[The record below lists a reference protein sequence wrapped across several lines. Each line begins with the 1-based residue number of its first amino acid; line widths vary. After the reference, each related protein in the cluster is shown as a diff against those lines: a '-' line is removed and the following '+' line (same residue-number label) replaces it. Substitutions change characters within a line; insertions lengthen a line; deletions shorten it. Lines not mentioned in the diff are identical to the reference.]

1 MEVRR
6 CMKCMHPLM
15 AGETVCPE
23 CGRAYGSAN
32 AETFAL
38 KPGTIL
44 EGKYLVGEMLGQ
56 GGFGITYIGFD
67 LLLEQKVAIKEY
79 YPMSTGMVSRDGHS
93 TVVWSSAMM
102 GKTGT
107 QKGFD
112 SFLKEARKMAKLGGI
127 PGVVG
132 VKSVFIQNETA
143 YIVMDFIE
151 GETLLKKLQKN
162 GPMDFDSC
170 VKLMTPIMQALA
182 EVHEHGII
190 HRDISPDNIM
200 VRPDGKLILLD
211 LGAAKDLDIQG
222 NDGSVQ
228 SSQMVAKHGFSP
240 IEQYSKSGKVGP
252 WTDIYAMAATIYYS
266 CTGILPPPATDRT
279 IDDTLAC
286 QPRLTQAQFDILA
299 DCMRMRPQDRPQSMD
314 TLLQMLTHPQGEAKP
329 FDRVPETEPIEQE
342 AREPAPP
349 KPMETEPVVQKTQP
363 INSEVQPT
371 QPLRH
376 DAKPTRPLPK
386 WLIPGVA
393 AVVAVIALA
402 ISIGSGGK
410 KSAPAPSVKAPTVQ
424 TVATEPAP
432 TETVPT
438 IPMEVHTMAAADFVY
453 EDDISATPFWG
464 QSQYLRKDVN
474 TLTFQSSL
482 QNAPSSAW
490 DVSEA
495 GDRSVL
501 AWMNNGDLY
510 VAADGAIALNPNAS
524 WLLQDFVN
532 LKTIKFGN
540 CFDTSSVTD
549 MSAMFIHCTSLT
561 SLDLSGFDTSSV
573 TDMGAMFQNCA
584 SLTSLDVSSFDTS
597 NVTYMFFMFDLCESL
612 TSLDLASF
620 DTSNVTDMDAM
631 FANCERLTDLDL
643 SGFDTSNVTSMHYM
657 FSNCEDLTS
666 LDLSG
671 FDTSN
676 VADMS
681 NMFRSCTSLTNLN
694 LSGFDASAVTK
705 MDSMFYGC
713 DNLPDIICSD
723 SKILKEFRNR

>member
-6 CMKCMHPLM
+6 CMKCMHPLT

-79 YPMSTGMVSRDGHS
+79 YPMSTGMVSREGHS

-252 WTDIYAMAATIYYS
+252 WTDIYAMAATIYYC

-286 QPRLTQAQFDILA
+286 QPLLTQTQFGILA

-314 TLLQMLTHPQGEAKP
+314 TLLQMLTRLQGEAKP
-329 FDRVPETEPIEQE
+329 FDKVPETEPIEQE
-342 AREPAPP
+342 ARESAPP

-371 QPLRH
+371 QPPRH
-376 DAKPTRPLPK
+376 DVKPKRPLPK
-386 WLIPGVA
+386 WHRQRRKKVRPLRESPG
-393 AVVAVIALA
+393 
-402 ISIGSGGK
+402 
-410 KSAPAPSVKAPTVQ
+410 
-424 TVATEPAP
+424 
-432 TETVPT
+432 
-438 IPMEVHTMAAADFVY
+438 
-453 EDDISATPFWG
+453 
-464 QSQYLRKDVN
+464 
-474 TLTFQSSL
+474 
-482 QNAPSSAW
+482 
-490 DVSEA
+490 
-495 GDRSVL
+495 
-501 AWMNNGDLY
+501 
-510 VAADGAIALNPNAS
+510 
-524 WLLQDFVN
+524 
-532 LKTIKFGN
+532 
-540 CFDTSSVTD
+540 
-549 MSAMFIHCTSLT
+549 CTGRRHGT
-561 SLDLSGFDTSSV
+561 GT
-573 TDMGAMFQNCA
+573 G
-584 SLTSLDVSSFDTS
+584 
-597 NVTYMFFMFDLCESL
+597 
-612 TSLDLASF
+612 
-620 DTSNVTDMDAM
+620 
-631 FANCERLTDLDL
+631 
-643 SGFDTSNVTSMHYM
+643 
-657 FSNCEDLTS
+657 
-666 LDLSG
+666 
-671 FDTSN
+671 
-676 VADMS
+676 
-681 NMFRSCTSLTNLN
+681 
-694 LSGFDASAVTK
+694 
-705 MDSMFYGC
+705 
-713 DNLPDIICSD
+713 
-723 SKILKEFRNR
+723 